1 MYTQFTTNL
10 SAIMSTE
17 NDSSIS
23 WGYAR
28 ISTEE
33 QNLDAD
39 ALGKQ
44 IQRLK
49 NAGCTK
55 IYYDIKSRSTESRDG
70 LNQLISD
77 LKNSAIGE
85 VHSLKFTRIDR
96 IGSSSRLFYNLLEV
110 LKSKKITLISLEQGI
125 DAESMGGELTIDL
138 LLAASKFEIKMLSHR
153 VKSERDYRRT
163 QGKANNL
170 APFGFSVKNGFYV
183 PNNAPL
189 VCLLSTKQE
198 FTYIEVA
205 KLIFNIFSEVQSV
218 GQTCKKIHEF
228 FGLSATHRNIK
239 EKASNVIA
247 TDDDKPT
254 KYRSTHVAQVPLHFS
269 KMTVRNIL
277 VNPVYAGGTHYD
289 TYDYENGKKKK
300 RKCFTEWKVQWETH
314 QGIISREQ
322 QEKVKQT
329 IKSNT
334 NNRWAGNSEDT
345 EINPYISILKCC
357 QCGGSFTR
365 QYYKNKND
373 NLTKYWWYQC
383 SNYRSGRC
391 SSKTMISDKKIDAEV
406 KALFKLKAQ
415 ELAEIIEKRVELSSV
430 PQIVESEEL
439 VNLRKSL
446 NGLRLLEANEF
457 IEKAIEETEARIEYI
472 VRNADNL
479 VPDLVQISAL
489 IEMISIDDFWDSTP
503 DVDKKRFLKEFVQK
517 ITIDAPLVKDIIF
530 SFRY

>member
-1 MYTQFTTNL
+1 MPP
-10 SAIMSTE
+10 E
-17 NDSSIS
+17 NENSIS

-55 IYYDIKSRSTESRDG
+55 IYFDIKSRSTESRDG
-70 LNQLISD
+70 LNQLIND
-77 LKNSAIGE
+77 LKNSSIGE

-153 VKSERDYRRT
+153 VKTEIGYRRT
-163 QGKANNL
+163 QGKANNN
-170 APFGFSVKNGFYV
+170 APFGFMVKSGVYT
-183 PNNAPL
+183 PNNEPL

-205 KLIFNIFSEVQSV
+205 KLIFNIFAEVQSI
-218 GQTCKKIHEF
+218 GQTCKKIHDL
-228 FGLSATHRNIK
+228 FGLLASRRNIK
-239 EKASNVIA
+239 EKASNVI
-247 TDDDKPT
+247 TIDDNQPT

-269 KMTVRNIL
+269 KMTIRNIL

-289 TYDYENGKKKK
+289 TYDYDNGKRKK
-300 RKCFTEWKVQWETH
+300 RKCFTQWKVQWGTH

-322 QEKVKQT
+322 HED
-329 IKSNT
+329 IKLMIKNNT
-334 NNRWAGNSEDT
+334 NNRWVGNSEKTDV
-345 EINPYISILKCC
+345 NPYTNILKCC
-357 QCGGSFTR
+357 QCGGGFTR

-373 NLTKYWWYQC
+373 NPTKYWWYQC

-391 SSKTMISDKKIDAEV
+391 SSKTMISDKKIDAGV
-406 KALFKLKAQ
+406 KALFNLKAT
-415 ELAEIIEKRVELSSV
+415 ELAEIIEKRVELSSI

-446 NGLRLLEANEF
+446 NGLRLLEPNEF
-457 IEKAIEETEARIEYI
+457 IEKAIEETEGRIEYL
-472 VRNADNL
+472 VRNADTII
-479 VPDLVQISAL
+479 PDLVQISAL

-503 DVDKKRFLKEFVQK
+503 DVDKKRFLREFVQK
-517 ITIDAPLVKDIIF
+517 IVIDAPVVKNIIF